1 MHRDIEKTHSL
12 NDNYTETICY
22 PGVSA
27 FGSFVVFAEPD
38 NAALLVLFEMHI
50 RGSVQLWHHS
60 GDVAFSFD

>member
-50 RGSVQLWHHS
+50 RGSVQL
-60 GDVAFSFD
+60 